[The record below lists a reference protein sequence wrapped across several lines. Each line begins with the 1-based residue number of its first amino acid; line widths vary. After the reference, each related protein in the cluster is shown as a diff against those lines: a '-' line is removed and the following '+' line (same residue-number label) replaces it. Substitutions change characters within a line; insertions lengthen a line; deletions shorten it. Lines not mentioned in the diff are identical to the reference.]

1 MGIVMTLGWAL
12 LECANGGVVE
22 IVSISF
28 VKIKKSLILSKC
40 FSVEMCIYFKQP
52 ENLAV
57 YAR

>member
-1 MGIVMTLGWAL
+1 V
-12 LECANGGVVE
+12 VVE

-28 VKIKKSLILSKC
+28 VKIKKSLILPKC
-40 FSVEMCIYFKQP
+40 FPVEMCINSKQP